1 MAFCFFNN
9 WRKRFLKLKFPFF
22 LNIKLEMI
30 NDYLKGQ
37 VAFALR
43 IEGVE
48 KTVGVTG
55 TICCHHKKKKRD
67 KL

>member
-1 MAFCFFNN
+1 M
-9 WRKRFLKLKFPFF
+9 KLKFPFF